1 MPINRPNSFSS
12 VGKAKMPDAGQ
23 GDGTIQKIVGEDNVV
38 ITPSSGQGNVTV
50 ALSVDTARVDV
61 DTSLT
66 DLGTYWSGSEIIMG
80 LSSGQSL
87 TPGKMYYWSSLGQW
101 ADADATTDGA
111 NLHAMCP
118 DSPTDGSQMI
128 FKGMVTANF
137 VGSGGIGNPLYLN
150 DSGNLSL
157 TPSTTSGAWVRIMG
171 YLKSASSPGYV
182 YLDVSNDFYQNP

>member
-23 GDGTIQKIVGEDNVV
+23 GEGTIQKIVGEDNVV
-38 ITPSSGQGNVTV
+38 VTPSSGQGNVTV
-50 ALSVDTARVDV
+50 ALSVDTARIDV

-87 TPGKMYYWSSLGQW
+87 TPGKMYYWASSGQW
-101 ADADATTDGA
+101 AAADALTDGE
-111 NLHAMCP
+111 NLIAMCP

-128 FKGMVTANF
+128 FKGMVRAT
-137 VGSGGIGNPLYLN
+137 VTGTGLIGTPVYLN
-150 DSGNLSL
+150 DSGDLSF

-171 YLKSASSPGYV
+171 YLKDIIPYSYV

>member
-1 MPINRPNSFSS
+1 MPNS
-12 VGKAKMPDAGQ
+12 GQ
-23 GDGTIQKIVGEDNVV
+23 GDGTIKKIVGEDNVV
-38 ITPSSGQGNVTV
+38 VTPSSGQGNVTV
-50 ALSVDTARVDV
+50 ALSVDTARSDV

-87 TPGKMYYWSSLGQW
+87 TPGKMYYWASTGQW
-101 ADADATTDGA
+101 AAADALTDGE
-111 NLHAMCP
+111 NLIAMCP

-128 FKGMVTANF
+128 FKGMVRAT
-137 VGSGGIGNPLYLN
+137 VTGTSLIGTPVYLN
-150 DSGNLSL
+150 DSGDLSF

-171 YLKSASSPGYV
+171 YLKDIIPYSYV

>member
-1 MPINRPNSFSS
+1 
-12 VGKAKMPDAGQ
+12 MPDAGQ
-23 GDGTIQKIVGEDNVV
+23 GDGTIKKIVGEDNVV

-50 ALSVDTARVDV
+50 ALSVDTARTDV

-87 TPGKMYYWSSLGQW
+87 TPGKMYYWSSLGEW
-101 ADADATTDGA
+101 ADADALTDGE
-111 NLHAMCP
+111 NLIAMCP

-128 FKGMVTANF
+128 FKGMVKANF
-137 VGSGGIGNPLYLN
+137 VGSGGVGGRLYLS
-150 DSGNLSL
+150 DSGDL
-157 TPSTTSGAWVRIMG
+157 TLNPSTTSGAWVRIMG
-171 YLKSASSPGYV
+171 YLKTVSSPGYV

>member
-1 MPINRPNSFSS
+1 
-12 VGKAKMPDAGQ
+12 MPDAGQ

-50 ALSVDTARVDV
+50 ALSVDTARSDV

-66 DLGTYWSGSEIIMG
+66 DLGTYWAGSEIIMG

-101 ADADATTDGA
+101 AAADATTDGE

-128 FKGMVTANF
+128 FKGMVSANYTGTGQ
-137 VGSGGIGNPLYLN
+137 VGEPLYLN
-150 DSGNLSL
+150 DSGVLSL
-157 TPSTTSGAWVRIMG
+157 NPSTTSGAWVRIMG
-171 YLKSASSPGYV
+171 YLKSTSSPAQV